1 MDSIHSFLESTRLN
15 FLDDLATL
23 VGIDCGTHNKAG
35 VDQVG
40 VWVRDRCL
48 AWDWAVE
55 HYPQTEYGDCWLA
68 RLRGLGEGRVLL
80 MGHLDTVYP
89 EGTAAARPMYY
100 EGAKILGP
108 GVCDMKG
115 GVLAG
120 LYALRALQT
129 IGFKDFAELLM
140 FFTSEEEV
148 SSPISRPFSSALAQQ
163 VDAVLV
169 LEAGRMNGDIVS
181 ARKGSGEFTV
191 KVIGKAAHAGVE
203 PEKGAH
209 AILELAHQIIAL
221 HQLNGLV
228 SGVTVNADVIRGG
241 TVPNVIP
248 DEAWAEVDV
257 RSIDPIG
264 AAAIQRALADLPKR
278 TTIPGTRVE
287 ISGRFKYP
295 PMAKTPA
302 TALLV
307 EFARETARELGFD
320 VEDAAT
326 GGASDANVIAGLG
339 VPVLDGLGP
348 VGGLDHSPDE
358 YIEADSIVPRT
369 ALVAEL
375 IQRILINRDQ
385 LAAITQRH

>member
-1 MDSIHSFLESTRLN
+1 MNSIRSFLETSQSA

-35 VDQVG
+35 VDRVG
-40 VWVRDRCL
+40 EWVRLRCE
-48 AWDWAVE
+48 AWGWEVLR
-55 HYPQTEYGDCWLA
+55 YPQTDYGDCWLA
-68 RLRGLGEGRVLL
+68 RLHGSGEGRVML

-89 EGTAAARPMYY
+89 DGTVAARPMKRD
-100 EGAKILGP
+100 GNKILGP
-108 GVCDMKG
+108 GTCDMKA

-129 IGFKDFAELLM
+129 SGFNDFEELSM
-140 FFTSEEEV
+140 FFNSEEEL
-148 SSPISRPFSSALAQQ
+148 SSPVSRPISSALAQQ
-163 VDAVLV
+163 ADAVLV

-191 KVIGKAAHAGVE
+191 KVIGKSAHAGVE

-221 HQLNGLV
+221 HKLNGLV
-228 SGVTVNADVIRGG
+228 PGVTVNADVIGGG
-241 TVPNVIP
+241 TVHNVIP
-248 DEAWAEVDV
+248 DEAWTEIDV
-257 RSIDPIG
+257 RVIDPSG
-264 AAAIQRALADLPKR
+264 AAALQRALDEIPKH

-287 ISGRFKYP
+287 LSGRFKYP

-307 EFARETARELGFD
+307 EFARGVAHELGFD
-320 VEDAAT
+320 VKDAAT

-369 ALVAEL
+369 ALVAGL
-375 IQRILINRDQ
+375 IQRIVKNRDH
-385 LAAITQRH
+385 LTAVK